1 MGLSKK
7 LKNFIFS
14 KKFLINFGI
23 LVVTYILVFFL
34 VSLYLS
40 KFTDHGEKIG
50 VPNLVN
56 KNVSQINS
64 IIGQLGLTYEVSET
78 VYEPSKPEGTV
89 LSQDPMPTEWSKVSV
104 KEGRIIRV
112 KVSKKTQLVEMP
124 NCVDKSQRFAESIL
138 KSSGIKFKISYTPSV
153 ESAGAVIQQL
163 YKGNQIDEKEKI
175 PIGSTVTLIVGKGAL
190 GETVLMPN
198 LIGLTICDVKS
209 RLSTD
214 LNVRIV
220 MICDGCVTSADSCS
234 AKVFS
239 QSPEYNEG
247 ATLSSGSTITIHA
260 NK

>member
-7 LKNFIFS
+7 LKNFVFS
-14 KKFLINFGI
+14 KKFLINFGVLI
-23 LVVTYILVFFL
+23 LTYIFVFFI

-40 KFTDHGEKIG
+40 GYTDHGEKVE

-56 KNVSQINS
+56 KNQSQMNS
-64 IIGQLGLTYEVSET
+64 ILNQLGLTYEVSET
-78 VYEPSKPEGTV
+78 IYEPSKPNGTV
-89 LSQDPMPTEWSKVSV
+89 ISQDPMPSAWSKVFV
-104 KEGRIIRV
+104 KEGRIIRI

-138 KSSGIKFKISYTPSV
+138 KSRGINYRINYTPSV

-163 YKGNQIDEKEKI
+163 YKGKSIDEKEKI
-175 PIGSTVTLIVGKGAL
+175 PIGATVTLTVGKGSL
-190 GETVLMPN
+190 GETILLPD

-209 RLSTD
+209 RFTTE
-214 LNVRIV
+214 LNVSIV

-239 QSPEYNEG
+239 QSPEYTEG
-247 ATLSSGSTITIHA
+247 TTLSSGSTITIHA